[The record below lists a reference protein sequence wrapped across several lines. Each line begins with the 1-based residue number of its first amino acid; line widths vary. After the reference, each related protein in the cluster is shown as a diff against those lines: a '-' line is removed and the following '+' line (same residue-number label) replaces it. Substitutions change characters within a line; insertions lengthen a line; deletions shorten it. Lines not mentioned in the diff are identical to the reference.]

1 MKIKRFLKKLL
12 KNIFSLLIWEIPI
25 VLLFLMIYPKSPD
38 KAIEMQVPGY
48 AIILYDPPYVY
59 TTNHGKKFLING
71 EEYTVTTNYKPRNI
85 YKLFNMLQKEDIVK
99 FKYFQGINGKC
110 IVDIRSDSTVYS
122 NYDKQYSTGKIVAFV
137 FCGLAQLAFGIIQ
150 SWTVQIIYLDFLDLK
165 DAD

>member
-12 KNIFSLLIWEIPI
+12 NNIFSLLIWEIPI

-71 EEYTVTTNYKPRNI
+71 EEYTVTTNYKGNI
-85 YKLFNMLQKEDIVK
+85 YKLFSMLQKEDTVK
-99 FKYFQGINGKC
+99 IKYFWIGGGKYC
-110 IVDIRSDSTVYS
+110 S
-122 NYDKQYSTGKIVAFV
+122 GKKIFAFV

-150 SWTVQIIYLDFLDLK
+150 SWTLQDIYLDFLDLR

>member
-48 AIILYDPPYVY
+48 AIILYDPPYIY
-59 TTNHGKKFLING
+59 NSNQGKKFLING
-71 EEYTVTTNYKPRNI
+71 EEYTVTTSHKPRNI
-85 YKLFNMLQKEDIVK
+85 YKLFDMLQKEDNVK

-110 IVDIRSDSTVYS
+110 IVDIRSDSTIYYD
-122 NYDKQYSTGKIVAFV
+122 YDKECSEKKIIAFV
-137 FCGLAQLAFGIIQ
+137 FCGLTQLAFGIPQ
-150 SWTVQIIYLDFLDLK
+150 SWTLQIIYLDFLDLK
-165 DAD
+165 EAD

>member
-12 KNIFSLLIWEIPI
+12 NNIFSLLIWEIPI

-48 AIILYDPPYVY
+48 AIILYDPPYIY
-59 TTNHGKKFLING
+59 NSNQGKKFLING
-71 EEYTVTTNYKPRNI
+71 EEYTVTTSHKPRKI
-85 YKLFNMLQKEDIVK
+85 
-99 FKYFQGINGKC
+99 KYFWIGGGKC

-122 NYDKQYSTGKIVAFV
+122 NYDRRYSTGKIVAFV

-150 SWTVQIIYLDFLDLK
+150 SWTLQDIYLDFLDLK

>member
-71 EEYTVTTNYKPRNI
+71 EEYTVTTNYKGNI
-85 YKLFNMLQKEDIVK
+85 YKLFSMLQKEDTVK
-99 FKYFQGINGKC
+99 IKYFQGINGKC

-122 NYDKQYSTGKIVAFV
+122 NYDKRYSTGKIVAFV

-150 SWTVQIIYLDFLDLK
+150 YGTLLIIYLDFLDLR

>member
-48 AIILYDPPYVY
+48 AIILYDPPYIY
-59 TTNHGKKFLING
+59 NSNQGKKFLING
-71 EEYTVTTNYKPRNI
+71 EEYTVTTNYKGNI
-85 YKLFNMLQKEDIVK
+85 YKLFDMLQKEDNVK

-137 FCGLAQLAFGIIQ
+137 FCGLAQLAFGIEKSIFC
-150 SWTVQIIYLDFLDLK
+150 TYM
-165 DAD
+165 

>member
-12 KNIFSLLIWEIPI
+12 NNIFSLLIWEIPI

-59 TTNHGKKFLING
+59 TTNQGKKFLING
-71 EEYTVTTNYKPRNI
+71 EEYTVTTSHKPRNI
-85 YKLFNMLQKEDIVK
+85 YKLFDMLQKEDNVK
-99 FKYFQGINGKC
+99 IKYFWIGGGKC
-110 IVDIRSDSTVYS
+110 IVDIRSDSTIYADYNKDCS
-122 NYDKQYSTGKIVAFV
+122 GKKIFAFV

-150 SWTVQIIYLDFLDLK
+150 SWTLQDIYLDFLDLR

>member
-48 AIILYDPPYVY
+48 AIILYDPQYIY
-59 TTNHGKKFLING
+59 NSNQGKKFLING
-71 EEYTVTTNYKPRNI
+71 EEYTVTTNYKGNI
-85 YKLFNMLQKEDIVK
+85 YKLFDMLQKEDNVK

-122 NYDKQYSTGKIVAFV
+122 NYDKRYSTGKIVAFV

-150 SWTVQIIYLDFLDLK
+150 SWTLQDIYLDFLDLR

>member
-12 KNIFSLLIWEIPI
+12 NNIFSLLIWEIPI

-48 AIILYDPPYVY
+48 AIILYDPPYIY
-59 TTNHGKKFLING
+59 NSNQGKKFLING
-71 EEYTVTTNYKPRNI
+71 EEYTVTTDHKPRNM
-85 YKLFNMLQKEDIVK
+85 YKLFDMLQKEDNVK
-99 FKYFQGINGKC
+99 IKYFWIGGGKC
-110 IVDIRSDSTVYS
+110 IVDIRSDSTIYADYNKDCS
-122 NYDKQYSTGKIVAFV
+122 GKKIFAFV

-150 SWTVQIIYLDFLDLK
+150 YGTLLIIYLDFLDLK

>member
-59 TTNHGKKFLING
+59 ATNHGKKFLING
-71 EEYTVTTNYKPRNI
+71 EEYTVTTNYKGNI
-85 YKLFNMLQKEDIVK
+85 YKLFDMLQKEDNVK

-150 SWTVQIIYLDFLDLK
+150 SWTLQDIYLDFLDLM

>member
-71 EEYTVTTNYKPRNI
+71 EEYTVTTNYKGNI
-85 YKLFNMLQKEDIVK
+85 YKLFDMLQKEDNVK
-99 FKYFQGINGKC
+99 FKYFWIGGGKC

-150 SWTVQIIYLDFLDLK
+150 YGTLLIIYLDFLDLR

>member
-12 KNIFSLLIWEIPI
+12 NNIFSLLIWEIPI

-48 AIILYDPPYVY
+48 AIILYDPPYIY
-59 TTNHGKKFLING
+59 NSNQGKKFLING
-71 EEYTVTTNYKPRNI
+71 EEYTVTTSHKPRNM
-85 YKLFNMLQKEDIVK
+85 YKLFDMLQKEDNVK

-150 SWTVQIIYLDFLDLK
+150 YGTLLIIYLDFLDLR

>member
-12 KNIFSLLIWEIPI
+12 NNIFSLLIWEIPI

-59 TTNHGKKFLING
+59 TTNQGKKFLING
-71 EEYTVTTNYKPRNI
+71 EEYTVTTSHKPRNM
-85 YKLFNMLQKEDIVK
+85 YKLFDMLQKEDNVK
-99 FKYFQGINGKC
+99 FKYFWIGGGKC
-110 IVDIRSDSTVYS
+110 IVDIRSDSTIYADYNKDCS
-122 NYDKQYSTGKIVAFV
+122 GKKIFAFV

-150 SWTVQIIYLDFLDLK
+150 YGTLLIIYLDFLDLR

>member
-12 KNIFSLLIWEIPI
+12 KNIFSLLLWEIPI

-59 TTNHGKKFLING
+59 KSNHGKKFLING
-71 EEYTVTTNYKPRNI
+71 EEYTATTNYKPRNI
-85 YKLFNMLQKEDIVK
+85 YKLFDMLRKEDTVK
-99 FKYFQGINGKC
+99 NKYFWIGGGKC

-122 NYDKQYSTGKIVAFV
+122 NYDKQYSTGKNCCVRFLRISSA
-137 FCGLAQLAFGIIQ
+137 GIWYSTIRD
-150 SWTVQIIYLDFLDLK
+150 SAAHILTLSRLK
-165 DAD
+165 GR

>member
-12 KNIFSLLIWEIPI
+12 NNIFSLLIWEIPI

-71 EEYTVTTNYKPRNI
+71 EEYTVTTNYKGNI
-85 YKLFNMLQKEDIVK
+85 YKLFDMLQKEDNVK

-150 SWTVQIIYLDFLDLK
+150 SWTLQDIYLDFLDLR

>member
-59 TTNHGKKFLING
+59 TTNQGKKFLING
-71 EEYTVTTNYKPRNI
+71 EEYTVTTNYKGNI
-85 YKLFNMLQKEDIVK
+85 YKLFDMLQKEDNVK

-150 SWTVQIIYLDFLDLK
+150 SWTLQDIYLDFLDLR

>member
-48 AIILYDPPYVY
+48 AIILYDPPYIY
-59 TTNHGKKFLING
+59 NSNQGKKFLING
-71 EEYTVTTNYKPRNI
+71 EEYTVTTNYKGNI
-85 YKLFNMLQKEDIVK
+85 YKLFDMLQKEDNVK

-150 SWTVQIIYLDFLDLK
+150 SWTLQDIYLDFLDLR

>member
-71 EEYTVTTNYKPRNI
+71 EEYTVTTNYKGNI
-85 YKLFNMLQKEDIVK
+85 YKLFDMLQKEDNVK
-99 FKYFQGINGKC
+99 FKYFWIGGGKC

-122 NYDKQYSTGKIVAFV
+122 NYDKRYSTGKIVAFV

-150 SWTVQIIYLDFLDLK
+150 YGTLLIIYLDFLDLR

>member
-1 MKIKRFLKKLL
+1 MKIKRFLKKTLE
-12 KNIFSLLIWEIPI
+12 NIFWLLIWEIPI
-25 VLLFLMIYPKSPD
+25 VLLFLMIYPESPD

-59 TTNHGKKFLING
+59 DSNQGKKFLING

-85 YKLFNMLQKEDIVK
+85 YKLFNMLQKEDNVK

-110 IVDIRSDSTVYS
+110 IVDIRSDSTIYS
-122 NYDKQYSTGKIVAFV
+122 DYDKECSEKKIIAFV
-137 FCGLAQLAFGIIQ
+137 FCGLAQLAFGILQ
-150 SWTVQIIYLDFLDLK
+150 SSTLQIIYLDFLDLR

>member
-12 KNIFSLLIWEIPI
+12 NNIFSLLIWEIPI

-48 AIILYDPPYVY
+48 AIILYDPPYIY

-71 EEYTVTTNYKPRNI
+71 EEYTVTTNYKGNI
-85 YKLFNMLQKEDIVK
+85 YKLFSMLQKEDTVK
-99 FKYFQGINGKC
+99 IKYFWIGGGKC

-122 NYDKQYSTGKIVAFV
+122 NYDKRYSTGKIVAFV

-150 SWTVQIIYLDFLDLK
+150 SWTLQDIYLDFLDLR

>member
-85 YKLFNMLQKEDIVK
+85 YKLFNMLQKEDNVK

>member
-12 KNIFSLLIWEIPI
+12 NNIFSLLIWEIPI

-59 TTNHGKKFLING
+59 TTNQGKKFLING
-71 EEYTVTTNYKPRNI
+71 EEYTVTTNHKPRNI
-85 YKLFNMLQKEDIVK
+85 YKLFDMLQKEDNVK

-110 IVDIRSDSTVYS
+110 IVDIRSDSTIYADYNKDCS
-122 NYDKQYSTGKIVAFV
+122 GKKIFAFV

-150 SWTVQIIYLDFLDLK
+150 SWTLQDIYLDFLDLR

>member
-71 EEYTVTTNYKPRNI
+71 EEYTVTTNYKGNI
-85 YKLFNMLQKEDIVK
+85 YKLFSMLQKEDTVK
-99 FKYFQGINGKC
+99 IKYFWIGGGKC
-110 IVDIRSDSTVYS
+110 IVDIRSDSTIYADYNKDCS
-122 NYDKQYSTGKIVAFV
+122 GKKNLCVRFLRISSA
-137 FCGLAQLAFGIIQ
+137 GIWYYTIRDIADHILRL
-150 SWTVQIIYLDFLDLK
+150 SRLK
-165 DAD
+165 GR

>member
-59 TTNHGKKFLING
+59 DSNQGKKFLING
-71 EEYTVTTNYKPRNI
+71 EEYTVTTNYKGNI
-85 YKLFNMLQKEDIVK
+85 YKLFDMLQKGDNVK

-150 SWTVQIIYLDFLDLK
+150 SWTLQDIYLDFLDLR

>member
-48 AIILYDPPYVY
+48 AIILYDPPYIY
-59 TTNHGKKFLING
+59 NSNQGKKFLING
-71 EEYTVTTNYKPRNI
+71 EEYTVTTDHKPRNM
-85 YKLFNMLQKEDIVK
+85 YKLFDMLQKEDNVK

-122 NYDKQYSTGKIVAFV
+122 NYDKQYSTGKVVAFV

-150 SWTVQIIYLDFLDLK
+150 SWTLQDIYLDFLDLR

>member
-48 AIILYDPPYVY
+48 AIILYDPPYIY
-59 TTNHGKKFLING
+59 DSNQGKKFLING
-71 EEYTVTTNYKPRNI
+71 EEYTVTTNYKGNI
-85 YKLFNMLQKEDIVK
+85 YKLFDMLQKEDNVK

-122 NYDKQYSTGKIVAFV
+122 NYDKRYSTGKIVAFV

-150 SWTVQIIYLDFLDLK
+150 SWTLQDIYLDFLDLR

>member
-48 AIILYDPPYVY
+48 AIILYDPPYIY
-59 TTNHGKKFLING
+59 DSNQGKKFLING
-71 EEYTVTTNYKPRNI
+71 EEYTVTTNYKGNI
-85 YKLFNMLQKEDIVK
+85 YKLFDMLQKEDNVK

-150 SWTVQIIYLDFLDLK
+150 SWTLQDIYLDFLDLR

>member
-12 KNIFSLLIWEIPI
+12 NNIFSLLIWEIPI

-48 AIILYDPPYVY
+48 AIILYDPPYIY
-59 TTNHGKKFLING
+59 DSNQGKKFLING
-71 EEYTVTTNYKPRNI
+71 EEYTVTTSHKPRNM
-85 YKLFNMLQKEDIVK
+85 YKLFDMLQKEDNVK
-99 FKYFQGINGKC
+99 FKYFWIGGGKC

-122 NYDKQYSTGKIVAFV
+122 NYDKRYSTGKIVAFV

-150 SWTVQIIYLDFLDLK
+150 SWTLQDIYLDFLDLR

>member
-59 TTNHGKKFLING
+59 TTNQGKKFLING
-71 EEYTVTTNYKPRNI
+71 EEYAVTTNYKGNI
-85 YKLFNMLQKEDIVK
+85 YKLFDMLQKEDNVK

-150 SWTVQIIYLDFLDLK
+150 SWTLQDIYLDFLDLK

>member
-48 AIILYDPPYVY
+48 AIILYDPPYIY
-59 TTNHGKKFLING
+59 NSNQGKKFLING
-71 EEYTVTTNYKPRNI
+71 EEYTVTTNYKGNI
-85 YKLFNMLQKEDIVK
+85 YKLFDMLQKEDNVK

-150 SWTVQIIYLDFLDLK
+150 SWTLQDIYLDFLDLK

>member
-59 TTNHGKKFLING
+59 DSNQGKKFLING
-71 EEYTVTTNYKPRNI
+71 EEYTVTTNYKGNI
-85 YKLFNMLQKEDIVK
+85 YKLFDIPQKEDNVK

-122 NYDKQYSTGKIVAFV
+122 NYDKRYSTGKIIAFV

-150 SWTVQIIYLDFLDLK
+150 SWTLQDIYLDFLDLR

>member
-12 KNIFSLLIWEIPI
+12 NNIFSLLIWEIPI

-59 TTNHGKKFLING
+59 TTNQGKKFLING
-71 EEYTVTTNYKPRNI
+71 EEYTVTTSHKPRNI
-85 YKLFNMLQKEDIVK
+85 YKLFDMLQKEDNVK
-99 FKYFQGINGKC
+99 FKYFWIGGGKC
-110 IVDIRSDSTVYS
+110 IVDIRSDSTIYADYNKDCS
-122 NYDKQYSTGKIVAFV
+122 GKKIFAFV

-150 SWTVQIIYLDFLDLK
+150 YGTLLIIYLDFLDLR